1 MKRLLWIWLCV
12 MCCAVGMA
20 QETILVGDILNEQ
33 TGEPIAGANIY
44 FAGTHIGTSSDAGG
58 SFMLRTDL
66 PRKRTLVIS
75 AVGYHTQR
83 YPIEPGTMAGM
94 QVALR
99 EKTALIEEVIATPGE
114 NPALPLIAAVRA
126 HRGQND
132 RTLLPDLQTPATDVT
147 ELYISNIQKRHLQ
160 RHLWRSLQTGLLTG
174 EDSTFLLPLYRA
186 EQMVCLQGTDFL
198 PIGEKKAQA
207 LVLTADDYSALLTT
221 TGNLNFYQNSV
232 SLLGRAFLSPL
243 ASSGATYYR
252 YYLIDSVQTPSG
264 KTYTVD
270 FRTRNP
276 FYATFN
282 GSMHIDSA
290 TLAVSQI
297 EAAVPAQTSVNYLSN
312 LHIRQSFAPNHTL
325 QSEEITT
332 LLDFAVKTDTAHIFP
347 TVLLKHTM
355 TSPTPPKE
363 GLTEMGEPILE
374 APSLRGLGESG
385 VGAGTGLDS
394 LPLIRTARWL
404 AAIIT
409 TGYIPTGTCVD
420 IGHIEEILQVNQH
433 ETMHLG
439 LPFRTNE
446 KLWRNVSLEASVG
459 YGFRDQAWKGLGRV
473 NVNLPTLRRNI
484 LSLEYQDH
492 YVWTEVDDFS
502 RLLRE
507 NSIGWKNMDFTAYA
521 FEALRSNPNAQ
532 NTAARQRQFQL
543 RTENDW
549 TDNLETTLYAR
560 FGWMGY
566 GDPMAGYYAMPDYR
580 YQSLGAICRVGFKER
595 KVDMYFRRVHVYS
608 QYPVLYL
615 GVETGSWQTDPMAH
629 YRMYGKLNLLLRQQ
643 VNLGMGG
650 SLDWALVAGVVL
662 GQVPYPMLHHFEGNQ
677 GYAYAPYRFTLMNN
691 YQYAADRYVALHTE
705 WNGQGVLFNLIPG
718 VRYLR
723 LRELVSFKLAYG
735 YLSDRNSPD
744 RADWAETALPALT
757 GTPVPY
763 IEMGVGIGNILRIG
777 DLYSVW
783 RLTNRHDMTTPLW
796 ALRFRLH
803 LGL

>member
-1 MKRLLWIWLCV
+1 M
-12 MCCAVGMA
+12 
-20 QETILVGDILNEQ
+20 GDILNEQ
-33 TGEPIAGANIY
+33 TGEPIAGANIW
-44 FAGTHIGTSSDAGG
+44 FAGTHIGTSSDAAG

-66 PRKRTLVIS
+66 LRKRTLVIS

-83 YPIEPGTMAGM
+83 YPVEPGTMAGM

-114 NPALPLIAAVRA
+114 NPAIPLIAAVRA
-126 HRGQND
+126 YRGQND
-132 RTLLPDLQTPATDVT
+132 RTLQPGLQVPATDIT

-160 RHLWRSLQTGLLTG
+160 RQLWRSLQTGLLTG
-174 EDSTFLLPLYRA
+174 EDSTYLLPLYRA
-186 EQMVCLQGTDFL
+186 EQAVRLQGTDIL
-198 PIGEKKAQA
+198 PAGEKKAQA

-232 SLLGRAFLSPL
+232 SLLGRSFLSPL

-282 GSMHIDSA
+282 GTIHIDSA

-297 EAAVPAQTSVNYLSN
+297 EATVPAQTSVNYLSN
-312 LHIRQSFAPNHTL
+312 LHIRQSFAADHTL
-325 QSEEITT
+325 QSEEIST

-347 TVLLKHTM
+347 TVLLRHTIE
-355 TSPTPPKE
+355 TPPTPSERGFDGYGVSSRKNSSDS
-363 GLTEMGEPILE
+363 
-374 APSLRGLGESG
+374 ASPSFGG
-385 VGAGTGLDS
+385 VWEVGTGLDS
-394 LPLIRTARWL
+394 LPLVRTARWL

-420 IGHIEEILQVNQH
+420 IGHIEEILQVNRH
-433 ETMHLG
+433 ETVHLG

-521 FEALRSNPNAQ
+521 FEALRANPNAQ
-532 NTAARQRQFQL
+532 NTAARQRQVEI

-549 TDNLETTLYAR
+549 TDHLETTLYGR
-560 FGWMGY
+560 FGRMGY
-566 GDPMAGYYAMPDYR
+566 GDPLAGYYAMPDYR
-580 YQSLGAICRVGFKER
+580 YQSLGVIFRVGFKER

-615 GVETGSWQTDPMAH
+615 GLETGSWQTASMTH
-629 YRMYGKLNLLLRQQ
+629 YRMYGKLNLLLRQR

-650 SLDWALVAGVVL
+650 SLDWALSAGVVL

-677 GYAYAPYRFTLMNN
+677 GYAYDPYRFTLMNN
-691 YQYAADRYVALHTE
+691 YQYAADRHIALHAE

-735 YLSDRNSPD
+735 YLSDRNTID
-744 RADWAETALPALT
+744 HADWAETVLPALT

-763 IEMGVGIGNILRIG
+763 IEFGVGIGNILRLG

-783 RLTNRHDMTTPLW
+783 RLTNRHDPTTPLW

>member
-1 MKRLLWIWLCV
+1 
-12 MCCAVGMA
+12 MA

-33 TGEPIAGANIY
+33 TGEPIAGANIW
-44 FAGTHIGTSSDAGG
+44 FAGTHIGTSSDEQGA
-58 SFMLRTDL
+58 FMLRTDL

-83 YPIEPGTMAGM
+83 YPVEPGTMAGM
-94 QVALR
+94 QVVLR
-99 EKTALIEEVIATPGE
+99 ERTALIEEVIATPGE

-132 RTLLPDLQTPATDVT
+132 RTLLPDLQTQATDVT

-160 RHLWRSLQTGLLTG
+160 RHLWRSLQSGLLTG

-186 EQMVCLQGTDFL
+186 EQTVRLQGADIQ
-198 PIGEKKAQA
+198 PAGEKKAQA

-232 SLLGRAFLSPL
+232 SLLGRSFLSPL

-252 YYLIDSVQTPSG
+252 YYLIDSVQTASG
-264 KTYTVD
+264 KTYVVD

-282 GSMHIDSA
+282 GTMHIDSA

-297 EAAVPAQTSVNYLSN
+297 DATVPAQTSVNYLSN
-312 LHIRQSFAPNHTL
+312 LHIRQSFAADYTL
-325 QSEEITT
+325 QSEDIST
-332 LLDFAVKTDTAHIFP
+332 LLDFAVKTDTTHIFP
-347 TVLLKHTM
+347 TVLLKHEIET
-355 TSPTPPKE
+355 PTPP
-363 GLTEMGEPILE
+363 T
-374 APSLRGLGESG
+374 PSERGLAESG
-385 VGAGTGLDS
+385 HTTKNVDS
-394 LPLIRTARWL
+394 IMGYPLSEGGGGVIRTAQWF

-420 IGHIEEILQVNQH
+420 IGHIEEILQVNRH
-433 ETMHLG
+433 ETVHLG

-459 YGFRDQAWKGLGRV
+459 YGFRDRAWKGLGRV
-473 NVNLPTLRRNI
+473 NINLPTLRRNI

-521 FEALRSNPNAQ
+521 FEALRANPNAQ
-532 NTAARQRQFQL
+532 NTAARQRQAEI

-549 TDNLETTLYAR
+549 TDNLETTLYGR
-560 FGWMGY
+560 FGRMGY
-566 GDPMAGYYAMPDYR
+566 GDPMAGYYAMPDYS
-580 YQSLGAICRVGFKER
+580 YQSLGAIFRVGFKER

-615 GVETGSWQTDPMAH
+615 GLETGSWQTGQMAH
-629 YRMYGKLNLLLRQQ
+629 YRMYGRLNMLLRQR

-650 SLDWALVAGVVL
+650 SLDWALSAGVVL
-662 GQVPYPMLHHFEGNQ
+662 GKVPYPMLHHFEGNQ
-677 GYAYAPYRFTLMNN
+677 GYAYDPYRFTLMNN
-691 YQYAADRYVALHTE
+691 YQYAADRYVSLHAE

-718 VRYLR
+718 IRYLR
-723 LRELVSFKLAYG
+723 LRELIGFKLAYG
-735 YLSDRNSPD
+735 YLTDRNTPA
-744 RADWAETALPALT
+744 RADWAETALPALA

-763 IEMGVGIGNILRIG
+763 IELGVGIGNILRVG

-783 RLTNRHDMTTPLW
+783 RLTNRQDPATPLW

-803 LGL
+803 LGW

>member
-1 MKRLLWIWLCV
+1 M
-12 MCCAVGMA
+12 
-20 QETILVGDILNEQ
+20 GDVLNEQ

-44 FAGTHIGTSSDAGG
+44 FAGTHIGTSSDAAG

-75 AVGYHTQR
+75 AVGYYTQR
-83 YPIEPGTMAGM
+83 YPVEPGTMAGM

-114 NPALPLIAAVRA
+114 NPALPLVAAVRA
-126 HRGQND
+126 ARPYND
-132 RTLLPDLQTPATDVT
+132 RTLQHALQTPATDIT
-147 ELYISNIQKRHLQ
+147 ELYISHIQKRHLQ
-160 RHLWRSLQTGLLTG
+160 RQLWRSLQSGLLTG

-186 EQMVCLQGTDFL
+186 EQAVCLQGTDIL
-198 PIGEKKAQA
+198 PAGEKKAQA

-232 SLLGRAFLSPL
+232 SLLGRSFLSPL
-243 ASSGATYYR
+243 ASSGATCYR
-252 YYLIDSVQTPSG
+252 YYLVDSVQTPSG

-297 EAAVPAQTSVNYLSN
+297 EATVPAQTSVNYLSN
-312 LHIRQSFAPNHTL
+312 LHISQTFAPDHTL
-325 QSEEITT
+325 QSEDISA
-332 LLDFAVKTDTAHIFP
+332 LLDFAVKTDTTHLFP
-347 TVLLKHTM
+347 TVLLKHTIK
-355 TSPTPPKE
+355 TSQSKTFPTLFLSGDPTNNVQWGARE
-363 GLTEMGEPILE
+363 VGGEVE
-374 APSLRGLGESG
+374 E
-385 VGAGTGLDS
+385 
-394 LPLIRTARWL
+394 LPLVRTARWL

-420 IGHIEEILQVNQH
+420 IGHIEEILQVNRH
-433 ETMHLG
+433 ETVHLG

-484 LSLEYQDH
+484 LSIEYQDH

-521 FEALRSNPNAQ
+521 FEALRANPNAQ

-549 TDNLETTLYAR
+549 TDHLETTLYGR
-560 FGWMGY
+560 FGRMGY
-566 GDPMAGYYAMPDYR
+566 GDPLAGYYAMPCYR
-580 YQSLGAICRVGFKER
+580 YQSLGAIFRMGFKER

-615 GVETGSWQTDPMAH
+615 GLETGSWQTDPMAH

-650 SLDWALVAGVVL
+650 SLNWALAAGVVL
-662 GQVPYPMLHHFEGNQ
+662 GKVPYPMLYHFEGNQ

-691 YQYAADRYVALHTE
+691 YQYAADRYVSLHTE

-718 VRYLR
+718 IRYLR

-735 YLSDRNSPD
+735 YLSDRNTIA

-763 IEMGVGIGNILRIG
+763 VEMGVGIGNILRLG

-783 RLTNRHDMTTPLW
+783 RLTNRHDPTTPLW

>member
-1 MKRLLWIWLCV
+1 
-12 MCCAVGMA
+12 MA

-44 FAGTHIGTSSDAGG
+44 FAGTHIGTSSDEQGA
-58 SFMLRTDL
+58 FMLRADL
-66 PRKRTLVIS
+66 PRKRTLVVS
-75 AVGYHTQR
+75 AVGYHTRR
-83 YPIEPGTMAGM
+83 YPIEPGTMAGV

-114 NPALPLIAAVRA
+114 NPAIPLVAAVRA
-126 HRGQND
+126 ARPHND
-132 RTLLPDLQTPATDVT
+132 RTLQPDLQTPATDIT

-160 RHLWRSLQTGLLTG
+160 RQLWRSLQAGLLTG

-186 EQMVCLQGTDFL
+186 EQAVRLQGTDIQ
-198 PIGEKKAQA
+198 PAGEKHEQA

-243 ASSGATYYR
+243 ATSGVTYYR
-252 YYLIDSVQTPSG
+252 YYLIDSVLTESG
-264 KTYTVD
+264 KTYLVD

-290 TLAVSQI
+290 TLSIQSIDAT
-297 EAAVPAQTSVNYLSN
+297 VPAQTSVNYLSN
-312 LHIRQSFAPNHTL
+312 LHIHQSFAPNHTL
-325 QSEEITT
+325 QSEEIST
-332 LLDFAVKTDTAHIFP
+332 LLDFAVKTDTTHLFP
-347 TVLLKHTM
+347 TVLLKHTISK
-355 TSPTPPKE
+355 TTPSLTPTPPPSE
-363 GLTEMGEPILE
+363 RGLTEMGQTDENTEPILE
-374 APSLRGLGESG
+374 YSLSEGGGG
-385 VGAGTGLDS
+385 VGVLDS

-409 TGYIPTGTCVD
+409 TGYIPTGSAVD

-433 ETMHLG
+433 ETVHLG
-439 LPFRTNE
+439 LPFHTNE
-446 KLWRNVSLEASVG
+446 KLWRNVSLEASLG
-459 YGFRDQAWKGLGRV
+459 YGFRDQALKGLGRV
-473 NVNLPTLRRNI
+473 NINLPTLHRNI
-484 LSLEYQDH
+484 LSAEYQDH

-521 FEALRSNPNAQ
+521 FEALRSNPYTH

-549 TDNLETTLYAR
+549 TDNLETSFSVR

-566 GDPMAGYYAMPDYR
+566 GDPMVGYHTMPDYR
-580 YQSLGAICRVGFKER
+580 YQSLGAIFRVGFKER

-615 GVETGSWQTDPMAH
+615 GLEVGSWQTDRMMH
-629 YRMYGKLNLLLRQQ
+629 YRMYSKLNLLVRQQ

-650 SLDWALVAGVVL
+650 SLDWALAAGVVL
-662 GQVPYPMLHHFEGNQ
+662 GKVPYPMLHHFEGNQ
-677 GYAYAPYRFTLMNN
+677 GYAYDPYRFTLMNN
-691 YQYAADRYVALHTE
+691 FQYAADRYVALHAE
-705 WNGQGVLFNLIPG
+705 WNGQGILFNLIPG

-735 YLSDRNSPD
+735 YLSDRNSIA
-744 RADWAETALPALT
+744 RADWAETILPALT

-783 RLTNRHDMTTPLW
+783 RLTNRQDPTTPLW

-803 LGL
+803 IGL